1 MCSLPSPSYVLL
13 TSQSGMPCAPKRWG
27 TEAAKTKNQM
37 GEKETRDRTEDE
49 KEPQKREQRGIR
61 KTKEGIKER
70 WEEREI
76 RSTSLILP
84 VLTQPLRH

>member
-1 MCSLPSPSYVLL
+1 
-13 TSQSGMPCAPKRWG
+13 
-27 TEAAKTKNQM
+27 M
-37 GEKETRDRTEDE
+37 GASSEVGDALCPQEVGNRGRKDQKPNGRKGDRDRTEDD
-49 KEPQKREQRGIR
+49 KGPQKREQRGIR

-76 RSTSLILP
+76 RRTFLILP